1 MHWLSKNRDGMTV
14 LRRKK
19 SNATEPLIDSARA
32 IMIDGAGLVDIS
44 EHLLVLLAMTAVLMA
59 VGSYSFRW
67 E

>member
-1 MHWLSKNRDGMTV
+1 MTV